1 MLSASVFVAA
11 ALGYRYIISARR
23 NRSGH
28 NRHTNN
34 DAVGEKEKVPPDGFE
49 VATTRMMLPDD
60 ANPVR
65 AGSGFIFLHA
75 TCINYANS

>member
-1 MLSASVFVAA
+1 MLPGSVFVAA

-23 NRSGH
+23 KRSGH
-28 NRHTNN
+28 NRNTNK

-60 ANPVR
+60 ANSVR
-65 AGSGFIFLHA
+65 FYILHA